1 MRIEVRDDS
10 VLIDGYVNAVERD
23 SKVITDASGKFIEK
37 IASGAFRRSLERAN
51 RTGCPVKVLLN
62 HNYTRVLSSN
72 ADDKTHISEDNIGL
86 RCRCEIRDK
95 EVIEKARNKKLVGWS
110 FGFIPIKEERTD
122 EDIPHRTIR
131 ELELKEVSILDDTRK
146 PAYNSTSIEI
156 RAEELDNLI
165 ELRFLPDEVETVEV
179 KEKEPNNNHIYENRY
194 MELRA
199 I

>member
-1 MRIEVRDDS
+1 M
-10 VLIDGYVNAVERD
+10 
-23 SKVITDASGKFIEK
+23 
-37 IASGAFRRSLERAN
+37 
-51 RTGCPVKVLLN
+51 LLN

-72 ADDKTHISEDNIGL
+72 ADDKTYISEDNIGL

-131 ELELKEVSILDDTRK
+131 ELELKEVSI
-146 PAYNSTSIEI
+146 
-156 RAEELDNLI
+156 
-165 ELRFLPDEVETVEV
+165 FLPDEVETVEV